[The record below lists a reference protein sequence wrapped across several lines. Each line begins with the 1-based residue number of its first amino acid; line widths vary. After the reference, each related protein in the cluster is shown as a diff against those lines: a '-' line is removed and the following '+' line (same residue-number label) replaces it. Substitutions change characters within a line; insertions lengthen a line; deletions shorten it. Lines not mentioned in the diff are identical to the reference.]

1 MTNRPS
7 VVVSGTGSYLPAGI
21 LTNDDLSQMVETSDE
36 WIVTRTG
43 IRERRI
49 ASADETTADMGFVA
63 SREAI
68 AAAGLKPEDIDLLIV
83 GTITPDMLF
92 PSTACMLQARLGLRQ
107 IPAFDVEAAC
117 SGFLYTIDIARA
129 MLQAGTIKHA
139 LVVGAEKLSSI
150 VDWTHRSTCVLFDDG
165 AGAVVLSRSDEPGIG
180 MIDSIL
186 GSDGNGGDILHMPGG
201 GAALPATED
210 SVRARQH
217 FLKMNGREVFKIAV
231 RVMEK
236 AILEILEKQGL
247 APDDVSLFVP
257 HQANIRILEMLA
269 TRMKLPLDRFALNID
284 RLGNTSAASIPI
296 VLDEAFREGRIESGD
311 LVVLVA
317 FGAGLT
323 WGATLIRW
331 Q

>member
-49 ASADETTADMGFVA
+49 ASENETTADMGLHA
-63 SREAI
+63 CREAI

-129 MLQAGTIKHA
+129 MLLSGNFKHA

-150 VDWTHRSTCVLFDDG
+150 VDWTDRSTCVLFGDG

-186 GSDGNGGDILHMPGG
+186 GSDGNGGDILYMPGG

-210 SVRARQH
+210 SVRSGQH
-217 FLKMNGREVFKIAV
+217 FLKMNGKEVFKIAV

-236 AILEILEKQGL
+236 AIREILDKQEL
-247 APDDVSLFVP
+247 TPDDVSLVVP

-269 TRMKLPLDRFALNID
+269 SRLKLPLDRFALNIE

-311 LVVLVA
+311 IVILVA

-323 WGATLIRW
+323 WGATLVRW

>member
-150 VDWTHRSTCVLFDDG
+150 VDWTDRSTCVLFGDG